1 MTTTKNIIFWTGT
14 TLATAFFGLLTVLS
28 FSEWWTVKIKKQTD
42 NYPWGPINE
51 NPWYYDTPNLYSSV
65 MLTEGILFTI
75 ALTVLARQ
83 LIKKDKTKILYT
95 LLVCFGLFIAML
107 INGQIR

>member
-1 MTTTKNIIFWTGT
+1 MTTTKNIIFWAGT
-14 TLATAFFGLLTVLS
+14 ILATAFFGLLTVLS

-51 NPWYYDTPNLYSSV
+51 NPWYYGTPNLYSSV
-65 MLTEGILFTI
+65 MLAEGILFTI

-83 LIKKDKTKILYT
+83 LIKKDKTNILYT
-95 LLVCFGLFIAML
+95 LLVCFGLFIAIL